1 MFSKRVGK
9 NYPRLQ
15 RKSKMI
21 KPNVLIML
29 IWFVAVG
36 SLVGIHYIFN
46 KRPQI
51 NKKVITKIEA
61 KPKSLTDEQK
71 TKMRYFESGIIEL
84 ASGDLCIVS
93 SGLEDNDI
101 IKKGFSKRKIE
112 FYIDDP
118 LFLERQIMIKEAFR
132 RLNNAEKRC
141 VTDRHAVILY
151 CDGAYYLF
159 FDPEIYKEYV
169 FKYGT
174 ECKYCEEKKEIKK

>member
-1 MFSKRVGK
+1 M
-9 NYPRLQ
+9 
-15 RKSKMI
+15 
-21 KPNVLIML
+21 
-29 IWFVAVG
+29 
-36 SLVGIHYIFN
+36 
-46 KRPQI
+46 
-51 NKKVITKIEA
+51 
-61 KPKSLTDEQK
+61 
-71 TKMRYFESGIIEL
+71 
-84 ASGDLCIVS
+84 
-93 SGLEDNDI
+93 DNDI